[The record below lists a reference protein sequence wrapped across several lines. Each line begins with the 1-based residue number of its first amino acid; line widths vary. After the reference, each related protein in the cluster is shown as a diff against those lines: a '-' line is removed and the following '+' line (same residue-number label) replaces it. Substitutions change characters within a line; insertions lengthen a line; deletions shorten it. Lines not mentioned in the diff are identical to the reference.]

1 MPKEILMPALAA
13 GMEEG
18 HLVRW
23 LKKEGEA
30 VKRGDLLA
38 EIETDKAVMEM
49 EAEDEGRLGPILIAD
64 GSRGVAVGTQ
74 FFEVRGRLRLDQLAL
89 EEVSTV
95 QRDPSTRQVRTLW
108 RERRALGTPAAGG

>member
-23 LKKEGEA
+23 LKKEGER
-30 VKRGDLLA
+30 VKPGDLLA

-49 EAEDEGRLGPILIAD
+49 EADGEGRLGPILVGD
-64 GSRGVAVGTQ
+64 GSRGVAVGTLIASILAEG
-74 FFEVRGRLRLDQLAL
+74 EVAP
-89 EEVSTV
+89 EHPVV
-95 QRDPSTRQVRTLW
+95 A
-108 RERRALGTPAAGG
+108 RRRWPWL